1 MVLIYQSRGSLSINN
16 YTRWSMICKVG
27 KVANKKITR
36 LCAVS
41 FTLPFGS
48 IWDLRNA
55 LVGDYV
61 VRTLFSFEVNEP
73 LDRLQR
79 LLRLKN

>member
-1 MVLIYQSRGSLSINN
+1 
-16 YTRWSMICKVG
+16 MICKVG
-27 KVANKKITR
+27 RVANKKITR

-41 FTLPFGS
+41 FTLQFGS

-61 VRTLFSFEVNEP
+61 MRTLFSFEVNEP

-79 LLRLKN
+79 LLRLKK

>member
-1 MVLIYQSRGSLSINN
+1 MIGWL
-16 YTRWSMICKVG
+16 TR
-27 KVANKKITR
+27 KITR

-41 FTLPFGS
+41 FILQFGS
-48 IWDLRNA
+48 IGDLRNA

-61 VRTLFSFEVNEP
+61 MRTLFSFEVSEP